1 MKIFET
7 YDGVAD
13 FFRFLGYLA
22 VQRVVCRVRTYELL
36 SCCLLAGPLWGSS
49 WTETERF

>member
-22 VQRVVCRVRTYELL
+22 VQRVDGRRRH
-36 SCCLLAGPLWGSS
+36 AGVIVSEHRRHPEHG
-49 WTETERF
+49 